1 MRLRSTIIAAIGVL
15 LLLGLPSPAVAQQG
29 LSRAT
34 WQPGPS
40 ASGDNTYL
48 GGIDSPASG
57 AALGIDRLATLSGWF
72 VDTTAQGWSGVD
84 DLVVYTGTM
93 DGGTSLGHGQLGLPR
108 SDVAGSLNNPYWS
121 VSGWGA
127 VIDPGG
133 MPLGQNTLSIYLHT
147 PSKGWWFTQLVV
159 TVGQSGGGVSGPLQ
173 AAGAPIVTVSAPVD
187 GERVS
192 TRLGNYRV
200 TGSVRDP
207 IAGAKA
213 IDRVQVWLNGER
225 NTEQASY
232 IGDADVASD
241 GSWGIDFG
249 PSRYPAITSNMYVY
263 AHSDVT
269 NKDTLVLVHFELVD
283 RP

>member
-1 MRLRSTIIAAIGVL
+1 MRLRSTIIAVIGVSV
-15 LLLGLPSPAVAQQG
+15 LLGVPAPAGAQQG
-29 LSRAT
+29 LSHAS

-40 ASGDNTYL
+40 SSGDNSYV
-48 GGIDSPASG
+48 GGVDTPSSG
-57 AALGIDRLATLSGWF
+57 AGLGIDRLARLSGWF
-72 VDTTAQGWSGVD
+72 VDSSAQGWSGAD

-93 DGGTSLGHGQLGLPR
+93 DSGTSLGHGNVGLPR
-108 SDVAGSLNNPYWS
+108 ADVASSLNNPYWS
-121 VSGWGA
+121 ASGWSA

-159 TVGQSGGGVSGPLQ
+159 TVGAGSGSVSGPLQ
-173 AAGAPIVTVSAPVD
+173 AGGAPIVTVAAPVD

-200 TGSVRDP
+200 TGTVRDP
-207 IAGAKA
+207 IAGSKA

-249 PSRYPAITSNMYVY
+249 PSHYPGITSNMYVY

-269 NKDTLVLVHFELVD
+269 NKTTLVVVHFELVD